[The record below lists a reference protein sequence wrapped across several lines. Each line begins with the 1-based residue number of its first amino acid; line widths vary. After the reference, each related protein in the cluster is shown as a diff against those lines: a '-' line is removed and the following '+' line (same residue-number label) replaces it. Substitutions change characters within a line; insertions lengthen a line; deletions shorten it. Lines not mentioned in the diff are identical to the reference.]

1 MASSVCPE
9 RHPYHIMVKISKPLT
24 PPVKRVS
31 PSWPSVAHTKG
42 RKLPMCL
49 DCERSRCVCDLGSNA
64 SLSLCSEDD
73 KKSDFGETD
82 PSESSFISSDG
93 EGFQGRKVQRQGKK
107 WSFLGES
114 DGHNPE
120 NPALKTVSSREEEGI
135 PTCSTPY
142 GGASASTA
150 ASRADEAPNNKTTN
164 KRITPQQ
171 EWNPPSI
178 ADRQIFIEEFTGSLQ
193 ASVTP
198 ELTSFT
204 VRAKEDV
211 VIYPQSSVQ
220 VPTDVILHPPARH
233 VASQGT
239 TPAITFCPLSPS
251 SIDLTEGSRLAR
263 IMGGSVGVHEQKRL
277 SVSCGNPST
286 YINVFFPRGTII
298 GVVEIFPHR
307 Y

>member
-1 MASSVCPE
+1 MASPVCPE
-9 RHPYHIMVKISKPLT
+9 THPYHIMVKISRPLT
-24 PPVKRVS
+24 PLVKRVS
-31 PSWPSVAHTKG
+31 PSWPSVIHSKG

-49 DCERSRCVCDLGSNA
+49 DCERSKCVCDLGSNA

-73 KKSDFGETD
+73 KKTDFGETD
-82 PSESSFISSDG
+82 PSELSFISDDG
-93 EGFQGRKVQRQGKK
+93 EASVGKGVRNQGKK
-107 WSFLGES
+107 WSFSGELNGDIS
-114 DGHNPE
+114 E
-120 NPALKTVSSREEEGI
+120 NTAFKTNRSEEQGT

-142 GGASASTA
+142 RDVGVNTTPLGADKTP
-150 ASRADEAPNNKTTN
+150 ENKSPKPRN
-164 KRITPQQ
+164 TPQQ
-171 EWNPPSI
+171 DWNPPSI
-178 ADRQIFIEEFTGSLQ
+178 NDRQIFIEEFTGSLQ

-198 ELTSFT
+198 ELTAFT

-211 VIYPQSSVQ
+211 VIYPQSSVL
-220 VPTDVILHPPARH
+220 VPTDVIIHPLARH
-233 VASQGT
+233 MASQGT
-239 TPAITFCPLSPS
+239 TPAVSFCPLSPS

-263 IMGGSVGVHEQKRL
+263 IMGGSVSVHEQKRL

>member
-1 MASSVCPE
+1 MASPVCPE
-9 RHPYHIMVKISKPLT
+9 THPYHIMVKISRPLT
-24 PPVKRVS
+24 PFVKRVS

-49 DCERSRCVCDLGSNA
+49 DCERSKCVCDLGSNA

-82 PSESSFISSDG
+82 PSELSFISNDG
-93 EGFQGRKVQRQGKK
+93 QASRGRKVQNQGKK

-114 DGHNPE
+114 NGRNPE
-120 NPALKTVSSREEEGI
+120 DPAFETVSSEEEGI

-142 GGASASTA
+142 GDVAVSAA
-150 ASRADEAPNNKTTN
+150 AIRVDKTPNNKSSN
-164 KRITPQQ
+164 QRITPQQ
-171 EWNPPSI
+171 EWTPPSI
-178 ADRQIFIEEFTGSLQ
+178 IDRQIFIEEFTGSLQ
-193 ASVTP
+193 VSVTP
-198 ELTSFT
+198 ELTAFT

-211 VIYPQSSVQ
+211 VIYPQSTVF
-220 VPTDVILHPPARH
+220 VPTDVILHPSARH

-239 TPAITFCPLSPS
+239 TPAVSFCPLSPS

-263 IMGGSVGVHEQKRL
+263 IMGGSVSVHEQKRL